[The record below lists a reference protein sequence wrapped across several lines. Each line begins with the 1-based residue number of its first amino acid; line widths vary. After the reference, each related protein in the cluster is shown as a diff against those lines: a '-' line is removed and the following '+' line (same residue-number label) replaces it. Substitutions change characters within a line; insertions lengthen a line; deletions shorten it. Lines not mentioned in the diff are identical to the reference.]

1 MSEEA
6 FRRKAL
12 EFRVFFTLFLLFTF
26 LPYSAAEHERQ
37 DMNQRAGAAL
47 EEILSMEEFRDQEL
61 QLHWWSKLIERIFH
75 YLPSETG
82 WMSTALEWLFYIIAA
97 LVTVSIF
104 VLIAKRFR
112 RLPSFTTPHSVPI
125 ETQRHIDPEAVRMQ
139 ANEFYRAG
147 DYRRAI
153 RYLYLSLLLYLD
165 KAGLL
170 TYDTG
175 KTDGEYLDEIYGN
188 MADEAE
194 RFASLTLFFE
204 RKWYGMEE
212 SSAGDFQQCED
223 TFVRLTGLF

>member
-1 MSEEA
+1 
-6 FRRKAL
+6 
-12 EFRVFFTLFLLFTF
+12 
-26 LPYSAAEHERQ
+26 
-37 DMNQRAGAAL
+37 
-47 EEILSMEEFRDQEL
+47 
-61 QLHWWSKLIERIFH
+61 
-75 YLPSETG
+75 
-82 WMSTALEWLFYIIAA
+82 
-97 LVTVSIF
+97 
-104 VLIAKRFR
+104 
-112 RLPSFTTPHSVPI
+112 
-125 ETQRHIDPEAVRMQ
+125 MQ

-170 TYDTG
+170 TYDAG

-188 MADEAE
+188 MKDEAE

-212 SSAGDFQQCED
+212 SSAGDFQHCED